1 MQSASFTISNVS
13 DIHELPALQ
22 VRYASIDAL
31 QRDYEENLIKGRVF
45 VEGYLA
51 AEERSQVLL
60 VFVRPGGDETFQ
72 CWGEVIGINREG
84 AVPGTGVKLAQLT
97 HAERRA
103 LHRFVSSVPRLS
115 QQPAAMQP
123 DVAPEFG
130 AVERETVARS
140 GSLTERLALERRFG
154 SIVWAGLLE
163 NPGLTA
169 PEVARIA
176 QNTTLPKPLLDAIVS
191 NSLWLAKPEVRHAL
205 LANPAVDD
213 PVLDRVVQALPLGEC
228 EQVARSRAFR
238 QKVRLAAK
246 RRLK

>member
-1 MQSASFTISNVS
+1 LQSASFTISNVS
-13 DIHELPALQ
+13 DIHEPPAVQ

-51 AEERSQVLL
+51 ADERSQVRL
-60 VFVRPGGDETFQ
+60 VFVRPGEDETFE
-72 CWGEVIGINREG
+72 CWGEVIGINRDG
-84 AVPGTGVKLAQLT
+84 AVRGTGVKLAQLT

-103 LHRFVSSVPRLS
+103 LHRFASAAPRLS
-115 QQPAAMQP
+115 QQPAAAHS
-123 DVAPEFG
+123 DVAPGLGVFEPDK
-130 AVERETVARS
+130 VARS
-140 GSLTERLALERRFG
+140 GSLSERVALERRFG
-154 SIVWAGLLE
+154 SSVWQGLLQ
-163 NPGLTA
+163 NPELTA

-176 QNTTLPKPLLDAIVS
+176 QNTTLSKPLLDAIVS
-191 NSLWLAKPEVRHAL
+191 NTAWLAKPEVRHAL
-205 LANPAVDD
+205 LANSAVDG
-213 PVLDRVVQALPLGEC
+213 PLLERVVQALPLGEC